1 MSSPPPPPPPST
13 GSSPPPPPPGGP
25 PPPPPPTGS
34 PSANSSIAS
43 ANYFFGFVITF
54 IVLLLL
60 FVGCGI
66 GSWRR
71 FRPIGAAWEERFQEM
86 ESSRFSTRKRGRRR
100 LVRPVLSEL
109 WTHPQVVLHPTPVDS
124 SNKARWEGV
133 QPIAAAFVWSRSSL
147 SAYARRLNT
156 ATTRRASPT
165 PGRDNDDSV
174 RGVVATLR
182 SYMLFRRPRC
192 DHPPKPPPIVR
203 PPPEAI
209 QVAVMIAMP
218 SPASSR
224 SLAHGPRWVG
234 HPSVEE
240 YQIGVVRM
248 PWPSGDGP

>member
-1 MSSPPPPPPPST
+1 MSSPPPPPPPPPPSGSM
-13 GSSPPPPPPGGP
+13 GSSPPNPPTGP

-34 PSANSSIAS
+34 PSANSSVAS

-71 FRPIGAAWEERFQEM
+71 FRPISAVWGERFQDVDGT
-86 ESSRFSTRKRGRRR
+86 SFSPRKRGRRR

-109 WTHPQVVLHPTPVDS
+109 WTHPQVVMHPAPGAS
-124 SNKARWEGV
+124 SSKAKWEGV
-133 QPIAAAFVWSRSSL
+133 QPIAAAFVWSRSAL

-156 ATTRRASPT
+156 STT
-165 PGRDNDDSV
+165 PGRGNDDSV

-182 SYMLFRRPRC
+182 SYVLLRRPRY

-209 QVAVMIAMP
+209 QVVVMISMP
-218 SPASSR
+218 SPPSLASR
-224 SLAHGPRWVG
+224 SLTHGPRWVG
-234 HPSVEE
+234 HPDVGE

-248 PWPSGDGP
+248 PWPSGGGS